1 MLAKAADQEN
11 RASPTIPRQL
21 PVFCCFLRVFLFS
34 QASSDPASFPW
45 KAVKVKEVDCVKLF
59 DGDSEELKKALA
71 IQNSTFVS
79 LEPDEITR
87 KARNCKQFI
96 QDYGFITDSL
106 TKQEMSFPIAY
117 SLLLHK
123 EAQQVSF
130 LR

>member
-1 MLAKAADQEN
+1 MLAKAADREN
-11 RASPTIPRQL
+11 FPYHSPTVTR
-21 PVFCCFLRVFLFS
+21 FLCVFLFS
-34 QASSDPASFPW
+34 QASSSPDSFPW

-59 DGDSEELKKALA
+59 DGDSDELKKALA

-79 LEPDEITR
+79 LQPDEITR

-130 LR
+130 PR